1 MTSRFVDLERK
12 TLLVQ
17 YVAVQSLTFYS
28 TSDGTDLVQDILRS
42 QLARSDA
49 DIIGQ
54 EGSLSIDDYGEFLAF
69 EPGDVKNQNLHLP
82 IEHLAYCGALRR
94 LRRDT
99 TDRRESDQL
108 PQREFENVD
117 LANRFPHLIVGP
129 PIFVAVF
136 HGFDNALCYTFV
148 TQSPDD
154 ACLLVMKLMRAFKM
168 HEQQLEQQG
177 QIQQGPAPLPP
188 QHRSGSSSPVRMR
201 QRSPFAQSTQPFVTD
216 HRSIGISPADYMQRL
231 TSTGNSYHQ
240 DPRQDDIIQ
249 RLLSNPNL
257 QLVNEPTSYSSQRYD
272 NRARPPASSPMVSL
286 ENSSCSVPIEA
297 FISPGYEL
305 ATGESYLRT
314 CHCVF
319 ERKSITEHFPCPLSS
334 FFSVIISKHDILS
347 GSKRLRM

>member
-17 YVAVQSLTFYS
+17 FVAVQPLTFYS

-54 EGSLSIDDYGEFLAF
+54 EGALSIDDYGEFLAF
-69 EPGDVKNQNLHLP
+69 EPADVKNQNLHLP

-94 LRRDT
+94 LRRDP

-108 PQREFENVD
+108 HQREFENVD
-117 LANRFPHLIVGP
+117 LANRFPHLVVGP

-148 TQSPDD
+148 TQSADD
-154 ACLLVMKLMRAFKM
+154 ACLLVMKLMRAFKT

-177 QIQQGPAPLPP
+177 QVQQGPPSLPSQP
-188 QHRSGSSSPVRMR
+188 RPGSSSPIRMR
-201 QRSPFAQSTQPFVTD
+201 QRSPFAQPTQPFVTD
-216 HRSIGISPADYMQRL
+216 HRSLGISPSDYMQRL
-231 TSTGNSYHQ
+231 TSTGNTYHQ

-257 QLVNEPTSYSSQRYD
+257 QLVSQPTPYSSQRYD
-272 NRARPPASSPMVSL
+272 DRARPPASSPMVSF
-286 ENSSCSVPIEA
+286 ENSSFSIPMEA
-297 FISPGYEL
+297 FILFGYEL
-305 ATGESYLRT
+305 PTGGSYLRT
-314 CHCVF
+314 CHCVL
-319 ERKSITEHFPCPLSS
+319 ERKKALENTLL
-334 FFSVIISKHDILS
+334 VL
-347 GSKRLRM
+347 